1 MNLINLC
8 ALALLAPLAPLAT
21 EAEPSLKVTRLDG
34 EGGFT
39 QSEIE
44 GYNIIKTSIE
54 ASGDYLI
61 DGSSSNG
68 AYVREEITVAPGFV
82 GSITISNVNLEYG
95 YNPGVESPIYIDPT
109 ANVTLILDG
118 DNSIRA
124 PQYLPAI
131 GIYGFEKA
139 TGSLTI
145 DANEGGTLYALSG
158 GSGAAGIG
166 GRGYPKGES
175 YVGDI
180 TIKGGEIEARSFGL
194 GGAGIGTG
202 EEGYIESISIEGGT
216 VYGYGY
222 GRYGGAGIGSGTD
235 GDVGSISIT
244 GGKIIGASWEDGD
257 YSSSPTG
264 VGIGSGTYGS
274 IGTISISGG
283 YVEGISNGGVSI
295 GSALTYSQ
303 SVSPSKI
310 EVSGGIVVAKNA
322 VEGQSLIGIA
332 NSGNNSIGDITI
344 TGGSVS
350 ADALSITPKNAQGD
364 ELLPLAIHT
373 NGEAVDSISYDGQD
387 INVSSAAGEVD
398 SLFVYLPKKDGSLK
412 ITKSG
417 EEKEYQVGYTSS
429 TDSLEIEDD
438 EEPIPSTPIYAIPT
452 ITAPDRQI
460 EKGSEWN
467 DDIAKKGV
475 EASDEEEGSLN
486 DSIVVESNPVDTDIA
501 GDYTVTYSV
510 SNSKG
515 ATARTSAT
523 ITVYE
528 PEKPNQA
535 PTITAPDMTFAY
547 NEPYDEAKVL
557 ANAKAEDPEEG
568 NISDRIYVKEQN
580 VDTSIPGDYKIV
592 YGVKDNEGL
601 EATLQIKATVL
612 PPEEVDEAPSISCH
626 DFEIE
631 QGTELTDEQIIS
643 LAGARANDKEDGPLS
658 EAIYIKSNA
667 INYSQPGDY
676 EVVFEVADTHGN
688 LASAS
693 CTATVKA
700 KTTTSTPGGDEST
713 DGSKP
718 NDDKPNDD
726 QPTEQPSDTNYL
738 AIGLG
743 VGIGLAALIIIA
755 ATASIIVKRRK

>member
-8 ALALLAPLAPLAT
+8 ALALLAPLAPLSTDWQAT
-21 EAEPSLKVTRLDG
+21 LKVTRLDG
-34 EGGFT
+34 DGGFT
-39 QSEIE
+39 QSKID
-44 GYNIIKTSIE
+44 GSNIIETSITE
-54 ASGDYLI
+54 SGDYLI
-61 DGSSSNG
+61 EGDGTDDEKAETIS
-68 AYVREEITVAPGFV
+68 V
-82 GSITISNVNLEYG
+82 GPNFSGTITISGIHLFYNYG
-95 YNPGVESPIYIDPT
+95 YNAQAPISIDPT
-109 ANVTLILDG
+109 SNVTLILDG
-118 DNSIRA
+118 DNTIRA
-124 PQYLPAI
+124 PQYYPAI
-131 GIYGFEKA
+131 GIYGSEKVA
-139 TGSLTI
+139 GSLTI

-158 GSGAAGIG
+158 GFGAAGIG
-166 GRGYPKGES
+166 GRGYPQGET

-180 TIKGGEIEARSFGL
+180 TIKGGDIEARSFGL

-202 EEGYIESISIEGGT
+202 ERGYIGSISIEGGN

-222 GRYGGAGIGSGTD
+222 GRYGGAGLGSGTD
-235 GDVGSISIT
+235 GRVDSISIS
-244 GGKIIGASWEDGD
+244 GGNVIGTSWEEGD
-257 YSSSPTG
+257 RTSSPTG
-264 VGIGSGTYGS
+264 PGIGSGTYGS
-274 IGTISISGG
+274 VGTISISGG
-283 YVEGISNGGVSI
+283 YVEGISNGGISV
-295 GSALTYSQ
+295 GSALTYS
-303 SVSPSKI
+303 SAATPSKI

-322 VEGQSLIGIA
+322 ADGQQSVIGIDGE
-332 NSGNNSIGDITI
+332 GNNSIGDITI

-350 ADALSITPKNAQGD
+350 ADLLSITPKNAQGE
-364 ELLPLAIHT
+364 ELLPLAIPT
-373 NGEAVDSISYDGQD
+373 DGESVESISYDGQD
-387 INVSSAAGEVD
+387 INVSAAAGEVD

-417 EEKEYQVGYTSS
+417 EEKEYRVDYISS
-429 TDSLEIEDD
+429 TDSLEIKDD

-486 DSIVVESNPVDTDIA
+486 DSIVVESNPVDTSQV

-528 PEKPNQA
+528 AEKPNQA
-535 PTITAPDMTFAY
+535 PSITATDMTFAY

-557 ANAKAEDPEEG
+557 ANAKANDPEEG
-568 NISDRIYVKEQN
+568 DISDRIYVKEQN
-580 VDTSIPGDYKIV
+580 VDTSMPGDYKIV
-592 YGVKDNEGL
+592 YGVKDNQGL

-612 PPEEVDEAPSISCH
+612 PEEEVDESPSISCH
-626 DFEIE
+626 DFEVE

-643 LAGARANDKEDGPLS
+643 LAGATANDKEDGPLS
-658 EAIYIKSNA
+658 DAIYIKSNA
-667 INYSQPGDY
+667 IDAERPGEY
-676 EVVFEVADTHGN
+676 AVTFEVKDSHGN

-700 KTTTSTPGGDEST
+700 KQTTQTPG
-713 DGSKP
+713 
-718 NDDKPNDD
+718 DDK
-726 QPTEQPSDTNYL
+726 PTEQPSDTNYL

-755 ATASIIVKRRK
+755 AAASIIVKRRK

>member
-1 MNLINLC
+1 MNLVNLC
-8 ALALLAPLAPLAT
+8 ALALLAPLSPLAT
-21 EAEPSLKVTRLDG
+21 DAEPTLKVTRLDG

-44 GYNIIKTSIE
+44 GCNIIKTSIE

-95 YNPGVESPIYIDPT
+95 YNPGVESPIYVDPT
-109 ANVTLILDG
+109 ANATLILDG
-118 DNSIRA
+118 NNSIRA

-166 GRGYPKGES
+166 GRGYPNGET
-175 YVGDI
+175 YVGNI

-202 EEGYIESISIEGGT
+202 EEGYIESINIEGGT

-235 GDVGSISIT
+235 GEIGSISIT
-244 GGKIIGASWEDGD
+244 GGKIIGTSWEDGD

-303 SVSPSKI
+303 CVSPSKI
-310 EVSGGIVVAKNA
+310 DVSGGIVVAKNA
-322 VEGQSLIGIA
+322 VEGQSVIGIA
-332 NSGNNSIGDITI
+332 NSGNNTIGDITI

-350 ADALSITPKNAQGD
+350 TESFSETPKNKDGED
-364 ELLPLAIHT
+364 LLPLEIKT

-387 INVSSAAGEVD
+387 INVSAAAGEVD

-452 ITAPDRQI
+452 ITAPDRRI

-467 DDIAKKGV
+467 DEIAKQGV
-475 EASDEEEGSLN
+475 EATDEEEGSLN
-486 DSIVVESNPVDTDIA
+486 DRIVVESNPVDTDIV

-515 ATARTSAT
+515 ATARTNAT
-523 ITVYE
+523 ITVYQ
-528 PEKPNQA
+528 PNQA
-535 PTITAPDMTFAY
+535 PTITASDMTFAY
-547 NEPYDEAKVL
+547 EEKYDETKVL
-557 ANAKAEDPEEG
+557 ANAKANDPEEG
-568 NISDRIYVKEQN
+568 DISDRIYVKEQN
-580 VDTSIPGDYKIV
+580 VDTSNPGDYKIV

-612 PPEEVDEAPSISCH
+612 PPIVDEAPSISCH

-631 QGTELTDEQIIS
+631 QGAELTDEQIIA
-643 LAGARANDKEDGPLS
+643 LAGATANDKEDGPLTD
-658 EAIYIKSNA
+658 AIYIKSNA
-667 INYSQPGDY
+667 INSSQPGDY

-693 CTATVKA
+693 CTATVIA
-700 KTTTSTPGGDEST
+700 KPATSTPGGDEST
-713 DGSKP
+713 EGSKP
-718 NDDKPNDD
+718 GDDKPNDD
-726 QPTEQPSDTNYL
+726 QPTEQPEDTNYL

-743 VGIGLAALIIIA
+743 VGIGLAALAIIA
-755 ATASIIVKRRK
+755 AAASIIVKRRK

>member
-1 MNLINLC
+1 MDLINLC
-8 ALALLAPLAPLAT
+8 ALALLAPLSPLAT
-21 EAEPSLKVTRLDG
+21 DTQPALKVTRLDG

-44 GYNIIKTSIE
+44 GCNIIKTSIE

-61 DGSSSNG
+61 DGSSSDG
-68 AYVREEITVAPGFV
+68 DYVREEITVAPGFS

-109 ANVTLILDG
+109 ANATLILDG

-131 GIYGFEKA
+131 GIYGFEKV

-145 DANEGGTLYALSG
+145 DANEGGTLYTLSG
-158 GSGAAGIG
+158 GSGAAAIG
-166 GRGYPKGES
+166 GRGFPKGET

-180 TIKGGEIEARSFGL
+180 TIKGGEIETSSFGK

-202 EEGYIESISIEGGT
+202 EYGYIHRISIEGGT
-216 VYGYGY
+216 IYSYGYGS
-222 GRYGGAGIGSGTD
+222 GSGGAGIGSGYSGQIDELSISGGHVVGTTYKS
-235 GDVGSISIT
+235 GSIST
-244 GGKIIGASWEDGD
+244 
-257 YSSSPTG
+257 SSAA
-264 VGIGSGTYGS
+264 GIGSGSFGQIGS
-274 IGTISISGG
+274 IDISGG
-283 YVEGISNGGVSI
+283 YVEGVSTTGPSI
-295 GSALTYSQ
+295 GLGSTTSGNGID
-303 SVSPSKI
+303 SI
-310 EVSGGIVVAKNA
+310 NISGGIVVAKNGTEDEDS
-322 VEGQSLIGIA
+322 VIGVSKGSSNA
-332 NSGNNSIGDITI
+332 IGGITI

-350 ADALSITPKNAQGD
+350 SDELSITPKNAQGED
-364 ELLPLAIHT
+364 LLPLAIPT
-373 NGEAVDSISYDGQD
+373 NGEAIDSMSYDGQD
-387 INVSSAAGEVD
+387 INVSAAAGEVD
-398 SLFVYLPKKDGSLK
+398 SLCVYLPKKDASLK

-429 TDSLEIEDD
+429 TDSLEIEDG

-452 ITAPDRQI
+452 ITAPDRRI

-467 DDIAKKGV
+467 DEIAKQGV

-486 DSIVVESNPVDTDIA
+486 DRIVVVSNPVDTSQV

-523 ITVYE
+523 VTVYE
-528 PEKPNQA
+528 AEKPNQA
-535 PTITAPDMTFAY
+535 PTITAPDMTFTY

-557 ANAKAEDPEEG
+557 ANAKANDPEEG
-568 NISDRIYVKEQN
+568 DISDRIYVKEQN
-580 VDTSIPGDYKIV
+580 VDTSMPGDYKIV
-592 YGVKDNEGL
+592 YGVKDNQGL

-612 PPEEVDEAPSISCH
+612 PEEEVDESPSISCH
-626 DFEIE
+626 DFEVE

-643 LAGARANDKEDGPLS
+643 LAGATATDKEDGPLS
-658 EAIYIKSNA
+658 DAIYIKSNA
-667 INYSQPGDY
+667 IDTEHPGDY
-676 EVVFEVADTHGN
+676 AVTFEVKDSHGN

-700 KTTTSTPGGDEST
+700 KQTTQTPG
-713 DGSKP
+713 
-718 NDDKPNDD
+718 DDK
-726 QPTEQPSDTNYL
+726 PTEQPSDTNYL

-755 ATASIIVKRRK
+755 AAAAIVLKRRK